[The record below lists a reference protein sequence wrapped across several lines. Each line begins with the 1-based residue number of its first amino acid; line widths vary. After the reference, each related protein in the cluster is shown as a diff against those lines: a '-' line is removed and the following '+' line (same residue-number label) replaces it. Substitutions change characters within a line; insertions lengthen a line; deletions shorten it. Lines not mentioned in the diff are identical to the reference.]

1 MRFCHHFQSSCSPNV
16 RDGPMSAKG
25 SWGNAED
32 EGSEQIQG
40 PQPTAEPERGA
51 QRRFRSSAFASSLS
65 WDSDSEKEA
74 LDGNRQLRVVLK
86 TCCIFLKSRMLGSDY
101 TAELRGVVL

>member
-1 MRFCHHFQSSCSPNV
+1 
-16 RDGPMSAKG
+16 MSAKG
-25 SWGNAED
+25 SWGDAED
-32 EGSEQIQG
+32 AGSEQIQG

-74 LDGNRQLRVVLK
+74 LDGNGHLHVVST
-86 TCCIFLKSRMLGSDY
+86 TCCVFLKSCMLGSDDA
-101 TAELRGVVL
+101 AELRGVAP